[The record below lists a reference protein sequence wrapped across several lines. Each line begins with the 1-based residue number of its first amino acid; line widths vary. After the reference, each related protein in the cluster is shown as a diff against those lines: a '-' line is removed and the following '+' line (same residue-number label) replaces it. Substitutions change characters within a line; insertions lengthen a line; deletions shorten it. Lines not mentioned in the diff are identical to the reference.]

1 MAISNLETIIDN
13 IEQMVESNRSD
24 SHGRILLSK
33 DGLMQ
38 LLGEL
43 KTSLPREITRFNEK
57 AKELDERRNEIL
69 DEAKRSAERLLK
81 EANDRKDKSLDENE
95 QIKIANQRA
104 NDILLDANSRAQSI
118 IKKAE
123 DEAITLKEHAVN
135 EYDES
140 LNYIINC
147 LM

>member
-13 IEQMVESNRSD
+13 IEQMVESNRAD

-69 DEAKRSAERLLK
+69 DEAKRSAERL
-81 EANDRKDKSLDENE
+81 S
-95 QIKIANQRA
+95 
-104 NDILLDANSRAQSI
+104 
-118 IKKAE
+118 
-123 DEAITLKEHAVN
+123 
-135 EYDES
+135 
-140 LNYIINC
+140 
-147 LM
+147 